1 MVATAPEHFNH
12 LKCPFETFLVFC
24 GMKRTAR
31 VLSFK
36 PPSSSGHVPY
46 VTSFHSHF
54 PFPSTPSPVTSHY
67 NTSPHSTR
75 PSRFLPF
82 HLLSPVTP
90 IHHLIPLA
98 LVSFHSVSCHQ
109 SLQYVTSFHSQCSFP
124 STLSPV
130 TSHSNVTSFHSHFPF
145 PSTPSPVNSHSNTS
159 SPSTCTSHF
168 LPLCLLSPVT
178 PIRQLLPLAL
188 LVSFQSISCH
198 QSLQYVTSFHYVS
211 CHQSLQHLTPAVTH
225 LSSCL
230 LLSFRQFLPIS
241 NNFFFFHLS
250 CQTCLKLAI
259 PIAITSIER
268 ME

>member
-1 MVATAPEHFNH
+1 MQRRALHSSEGGGRYCFKDWKQIWFIKFKGKYQNKKVRFQMVATAPEHFNH

-31 VLSFK
+31 VPSFK

-109 SLQYVTSFHSQCSFP
+109 SLQ
-124 STLSPV
+124 
-130 TSHSNVTSFHSHFPF
+130 
-145 PSTPSPVNSHSNTS
+145 
-159 SPSTCTSHF
+159 
-168 LPLCLLSPVT
+168 
-178 PIRQLLPLAL
+178 
-188 LVSFQSISCH
+188 
-198 QSLQYVTSFHYVS
+198 
-211 CHQSLQHLTPAVTH
+211 
-225 LSSCL
+225 
-230 LLSFRQFLPIS
+230 
-241 NNFFFFHLS
+241 
-250 CQTCLKLAI
+250 
-259 PIAITSIER
+259 
-268 ME
+268 